1 MKSDNHLQERGN
13 RFCGGS
19 LMDGGSQASSV
30 TYSLIWGILLNIP
43 SHQHRSYQ
51 TGFMTPPLK
60 VTVRPR
66 GGGEAGEAPARC
78 GCQRSAGTLRGGGAL
93 GGRGLGQEI
102 LPPPQAESAALDPS
116 PALTHAHAA
125 RISAPLSA
133 CGAPPPPRRSQ
144 PAQ

>member
-1 MKSDNHLQERGN
+1 
-13 RFCGGS
+13 
-19 LMDGGSQASSV
+19 MDGGSQASSV
-30 TYSLIWGILLNIP
+30 TYYLIWGILLNIP
-43 SHQHRSYQ
+43 SHQHRSYR

-78 GCQRSAGTLRGGGAL
+78 GCQRSAGTLRGRGAL

-102 LPPPQAESAALDPS
+102 LPTPPQAESAALDPS
-116 PALTHAHAA
+116 PALTHAHEA

-133 CGAPPPPRRSQ
+133 CGAGPPPPT
-144 PAQ
+144 PAPPARPVNELQHE